1 MTLKQIEKAIEK
13 KVAKAVAVVKKEGAI
28 VAKRLHQRV
37 KSLEAQVQKHEGK
50 LSKPKKK
57 RG

>member
-37 KSLEAQVQKHEGK
+37 KSLEKQVQKHQDK
-50 LSKPKKK
+50 IFKPKK